1 MNKIAKLL
9 RGTTRLPDSGAA
21 VRRVGQRIEVRFRN
35 GRKQMVRI
43 WHRGDRY
50 ELSST
55 VIGKRRADEHEWE
68 DLAER
73 LWGRNRETDVVG
85 FGLDGEGGIGGKIEQ
100 LAQTLDRE
108 ELVYYLDRL
117 AFECNRLEYIMTG
130 RNIRYNCWVY
140 RALQKSKST

>member
-43 WHRGDRY
+43 RRVGDRY

-55 VIGKRRADEHEWE
+55 VIGRRRADGLGWE

-73 LWGRNRETDVVG
+73 LWGRNREADVVG
-85 FGLDGEGGIGGKIEQ
+85 FGLDGRGRVVGKIDQ
-100 LAQTLDRE
+100 LAQTFDQE

-117 AFECNRLEYIMTG
+117 AFECSRLEWVLTG
-130 RNIRYNCWVY
+130 TD
-140 RALQKSKST
+140 LL